1 MKSQYKT
8 MIYPFDIESAPLIR
22 HNSLIN
28 SYNFLHIVSPNGW
41 GLSCKD
47 AGNVDDGQTIGI
59 NVESDFDKGLENCDT
74 IFFNTPSRNIDL
86 EGLIYPKIIKAAE
99 NSKNIICTIKL
110 ENEIIDKISCICNE
124 NNKFFKYFSNTY
136 DSIINIPPTEQIYQ
150 INTPVIFVIGLSE
163 RTHKF
168 EIQLNIR
175 ENLIKM
181 GYKVSQI
188 GTRHYCEL
196 MGFHSFPKFM
206 YSKSIT
212 ESEKVTLFN
221 HYIKGIEAKEQP
233 DVIVIGIPGGTM
245 PYNYEFTNR
254 FGILAY
260 EVSQAVRPDAVVLS
274 TLYNK
279 FSSDFF
285 ELISES
291 NKYKFG
297 YSIDCYNIANASL
310 NIQTSQST
318 VSLQYT
324 TMNYN
329 FINEKKKIYST
340 LDMPVY
346 NILDTDDAQSMSNFL
361 VNKLSEYADTQII

>member
-1 MKSQYKT
+1 MKNKYKT
-8 MIYPFDIESAPLIR
+8 MIYPFDVESVPLIR
-22 HNSLIN
+22 HNKLIN
-28 SYNFLHIVSPNGW
+28 NHNFLHVIAPNGW
-41 GLSCKD
+41 GISGKD
-47 AGNVDDGQTIGI
+47 AGCVDDGQPIGI
-59 NVESDFDKGLENCDT
+59 NVENDFDKGLENCDT
-74 IFFNTPSRNIDL
+74 VFFNESSREIDL
-86 EGLIYPKIIKAAE
+86 ERFIYPKIIKAAE

-110 ENEIIDKISCICNE
+110 EDEMVNKISNICNE
-124 NNKFFKYFSNTY
+124 NNKYFKYFIYTC
-136 DSIINIPPTEQIYQ
+136 DSIMSIPTEQIYQ

-175 ENLIKM
+175 ENLKEM
-181 GYKVSQI
+181 GYKVSQV

-206 YSKSIT
+206 CSKSIT

-221 HYIKGIEAKEQP
+221 HYIKNIEAKEQP

-260 EVSQAVRPDAVVLS
+260 QVSQAVKPDGVVLS

-285 ELISES
+285 ELISKS
-291 NKYKFG
+291 HKYKFG
-297 YSIDCYNIANASL
+297 CSIDCYNVTNASL
-310 NIQTSQST
+310 NIPTSQMT
-318 VSLQYT
+318 GQLHYT
-324 TMNYN
+324 TMDWN

-340 LDMPVY
+340 LDTPVY
-346 NILDTDDAQSMSNFL
+346 NILDTDDAKSMANFL
-361 VNKLSEYADTQII
+361 VNKLAEYSDTQII